1 MIALRLY
8 DGIIKIIN
16 LNTSGRQ
23 LQANTQRIEEI
34 QVLDMVFLHT
44 VHKPTLAILYEDS
57 QVNIKNL
64 NFFRKKR
71 FHVKDIQGR
80 HLSTHYISMRGES
93 EVNMDKGPFKQSNV
107 DGEAILVEPVP
118 DPTAGILIVGQV
130 KYLKIMKS
138 ITIFFK
144 RKS

>member
-64 NFFRKKR
+64 NFFFRKKDFFMKKIFR
-71 FHVKDIQGR
+71 AVIYLHI
-80 HLSTHYISMRGES
+80 IS
-93 EVNMDKGPFKQSNV
+93 Q
-107 DGEAILVEPVP
+107 
-118 DPTAGILIVGQV
+118 
-130 KYLKIMKS
+130 
-138 ITIFFK
+138 
-144 RKS
+144 

>member
-57 QVNIKNL
+57 QVNITNL
-64 NFFRKKR
+64 NFFFRKIR
-71 FHVKDIQGR
+71 FLHEKDIQGR

-130 KYLKIMKS
+130 KYIKL
-138 ITIFFK
+138 
-144 RKS
+144 

>member
-57 QVNIKNL
+57 QVNIRNL
-64 NFFRKKR
+64 KFFEKSDIFLKRYSGPSFINTLYLNERRK
-71 FHVKDIQGR
+71 
-80 HLSTHYISMRGES
+80 
-93 EVNMDKGPFKQSNV
+93 
-107 DGEAILVEPVP
+107 
-118 DPTAGILIVGQV
+118 
-130 KYLKIMKS
+130 
-138 ITIFFK
+138 
-144 RKS
+144 

>member
-64 NFFRKKR
+64 NFFFRKKDFFMKKIFR
-71 FHVKDIQGR
+71 AVIYQHI
-80 HLSTHYISMRGES
+80 IS
-93 EVNMDKGPFKQSNV
+93 Q
-107 DGEAILVEPVP
+107 
-118 DPTAGILIVGQV
+118 
-130 KYLKIMKS
+130 
-138 ITIFFK
+138 
-144 RKS
+144 

>member
-57 QVNIKNL
+57 QVNIRNL
-64 NFFRKKR
+64 NFFFSKNK
-71 FHVKDIQGR
+71 
-80 HLSTHYISMRGES
+80 ISS
-93 EVNMDKGPFKQSNV
+93 
-107 DGEAILVEPVP
+107 
-118 DPTAGILIVGQV
+118 
-130 KYLKIMKS
+130 
-138 ITIFFK
+138 
-144 RKS
+144 